1 LIKYNKINIYDDD
14 DDNDNNKNNRAEQCA
29 MRQIMEN
36 IPFQEFSGT

>member
-14 DDNDNNKNNRAEQCA
+14 NDNKNNRAEQCA